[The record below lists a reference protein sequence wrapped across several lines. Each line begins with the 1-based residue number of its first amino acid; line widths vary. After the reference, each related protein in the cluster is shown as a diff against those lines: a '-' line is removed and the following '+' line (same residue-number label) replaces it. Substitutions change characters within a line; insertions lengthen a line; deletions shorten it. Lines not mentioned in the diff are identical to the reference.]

1 MSAILSGRK
10 VLKRLNEAG
19 YEAYFVGGMVRDA
32 LLGHDVYDADIT
44 TDATPEAVQSLF
56 DRVFATGLKH
66 GTVTVVVDGQ
76 NVEVT
81 TFRLDGEYLDN
92 RHPEGVFFTRSLLED
107 LARRDFTINAMAQ
120 QLTGAVIDP
129 FNGQAD
135 LEVGIIRA
143 VGEAKK
149 RFEEDALRI
158 LRGIRFVAKLGFT
171 IEEETFKAMV
181 ECRHSLAYLSF
192 ERIRKEIEGILSS
205 VKHRA
210 KALDFIIQNKI
221 FEHVPFFSVLIKF
234 DSLDKIKDIATLLD
248 VVAFELE
255 NPDNFLLEFPFTK
268 GERKTIQILL
278 AIRNEILDERL
289 ILYRFGAKVLY
300 QRYLLNCFYQN
311 EEFEYQ
317 LPAMTINRRADL
329 AIKPKEVIKLSKKTP
344 GAWVGKLFAE
354 IEDAVILEKIENT
367 RESILKFIDK
377 RGILNAKKN

>member
-1 MSAILSGRK
+1 MPAILSGRK

-44 TDATPEAVQSLF
+44 TNATPEVVQSLF

-66 GTVTVVVDGQ
+66 GTVTAVVDGQ

-81 TFRLDGEYLDN
+81 TFRLDGEYLDS
-92 RHPEGVFFTRSLLED
+92 RHPEGVIFTSSLLKD

-120 QLTGAVIDP
+120 QLTGEVIDP
-129 FNGQAD
+129 FNGQVD
-135 LEVGIIRA
+135 LEAGVIRA

-149 RFEEDALRI
+149 RFAEDALRI
-158 LRGIRFVAKLGFT
+158 LRGIRFVAKLGFA
-171 IEEETFKAMV
+171 IEEETFKAMS
-181 ECRHSLAYLSF
+181 ECRHLLANLSF
-192 ERIRKEIEGILSS
+192 ERIRKEFEGILSS
-205 VKHRA
+205 SKHRA

-221 FEHVPFFSVLIKF
+221 FEHIPFFSVLIKF

-255 NPDNFLLEFPFTK
+255 NPDDFLSVFPFTK

-278 AIRNEILDERL
+278 AIRDEIIDERL
-289 ILYRFGAKVLY
+289 ILYHYGAMVLY

-311 EEFEYQ
+311 EDFEYQ
-317 LPAMTINRRADL
+317 LPNMVISRRADL
-329 AIKPKEVIKLSKKTP
+329 AIKPKEVIKLTKKTP
-344 GAWVGKLFAE
+344 GAWVGILFTE
-354 IEDAVILEKIENT
+354 IEEAVILEKMENT
-367 RESILKFIDK
+367 REAILELIEK
-377 RGILNAKKN
+377 RGIFAC